1 MRKKLV
7 SLENIQ
13 FKYEGQTDFALND
26 VSFDIY
32 EGEWLAIVGHNGS
45 GKSTLAK
52 LLNGLQY
59 ATTGTIT
66 VNGKVLS
73 EETVW
78 EVRRQ
83 IGMVFQNPDNQFV
96 GTTVEDDV
104 AFGLENAGVPQDIM
118 VERVQSALSKVK
130 MNQFLNQEPHHLSG
144 GQKQRVAIAG
154 VLALQP
160 DIIILDEATSML
172 DPRGREEVLDT
183 VRELMKEQKL
193 TVISITHDLEEAAKA
208 DRIIVMNQGK
218 LYREGT
224 PREIFELEK
233 ELIDLGLDIPFSIKL
248 SKELQNIGVSY
259 REWAF
264 NRGRVGERFM
274 RITFEDVEYR
284 YQANTPFEHLALHDV
299 NLSLDSGTYTA
310 IIGHT
315 GSGKSTL
322 LQHLNALLKPT
333 KGRSH
338 HWRSNH

>member
-13 FKYEGQTDFALND
+13 YKYEGQTNYALDN
-26 VSFDIY
+26 VSIDIY

-59 ATTGTIT
+59 PLAGMIT
-66 VNGKVLS
+66 VNEKVLS

-78 EVRRQ
+78 DVRRQ

-118 VERVQSALSKVK
+118 VERVQSSLSKVK
-130 MNQFLNQEPHHLSG
+130 MSQFLNQEPHHLSG

-154 VLALQP
+154 ILALQP

-208 DRIIVMNQGK
+208 DRIIVMNRGK
-218 LYREGT
+218 LYREGS
-224 PREIFELEK
+224 PHEIFELEE
-233 ELIDLGLDIPFSIKL
+233 ELVALGLDIPFSIKL
-248 SKELQNIGVSY
+248 SKELQNIGV
-259 REWAF
+259 AIG
-264 NRGRVGERFM
+264 NG
-274 RITFEDVEYR
+274 
-284 YQANTPFEHLALHDV
+284 HLTEEELVKDLCELH
-299 NLSLDSGTYTA
+299 
-310 IIGHT
+310 
-315 GSGKSTL
+315 
-322 LQHLNALLKPT
+322 LKM
-333 KGRSH
+333 
-338 HWRSNH
+338 